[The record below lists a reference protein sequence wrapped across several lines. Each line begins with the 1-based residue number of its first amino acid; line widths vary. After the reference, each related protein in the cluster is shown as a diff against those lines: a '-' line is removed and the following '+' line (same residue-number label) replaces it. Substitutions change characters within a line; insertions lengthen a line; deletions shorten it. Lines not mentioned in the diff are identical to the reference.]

1 MRTTVNTINTEELP
15 QLLDPD
21 TEHTLILPTRNLVL
35 FPGIHIPIQLGRE
48 SSVQL
53 AEFAQT
59 SGIPIGVV
67 CQKNPEEE
75 MPALADLYEYGV
87 LVRVLQLIS
96 LPNGGF

>member
-53 AEFAQT
+53 AELKYVQYPDQEVEA
-59 SGIPIGVV
+59 I
-67 CQKNPEEE
+67 
-75 MPALADLYEYGV
+75 
-87 LVRVLQLIS
+87 LQY
-96 LPNGGF
+96 